1 MSQMQFQIELEQEED
16 SRWIAEVLDL
26 PGVLTYGATQEEAVL
41 AAQTLAR
48 RVLADRIVSN
58 DPEQSRKAVL

>member
-1 MSQMQFQIELEQEED
+1 MQFQIELEQEED